1 MSVDRSIDALGPGVE
16 VRRSARRRKTVQ
28 ARREGD
34 RIVVMVP
41 AGMSRAEE
49 QHWVQYLVDRILANE
64 KRRATSPSD
73 DELHRHARELAARYL
88 EPSVNQPIE
97 PASVA
102 WVSNQNHRW
111 GSCTP
116 TQGRIR
122 VSDRLRVMP
131 QWVIDYVLIHELAH
145 LVEPNHTARFHA
157 LVATYPDASRAAGF
171 LAGWEAAIK
180 HAQDDASPP

>member
-1 MSVDRSIDALGPGVE
+1 MSSAETPDIE
-16 VRRSARRRKTVQ
+16 VRRSPRRRKTVS

-41 AGMSRAEE
+41 ADMPTDEE
-49 QHWVQYLVDRILANE
+49 RRWITHLVERILASE
-64 KRRATSPSD
+64 RRRATPQGD
-73 DELHRHARELAARYL
+73 DELQRRARELAARYL
-88 EPSVNQPIE
+88 ERSVKRPIE
-97 PASVA
+97 PASVT

-116 TQGRIR
+116 AEGRIR

-145 LVEPNHTARFHA
+145 LVEHNHTARFHQ
-157 LVATYPDASRAAGF
+157 LVNSYPDAIRAGGF
-171 LAGWEAAIK
+171 LDGWAAALK
-180 HAQDDASPP
+180 HAQEDDPSSP